1 MAKTALLLIDIQ
13 NDYFPGGKYP
23 LVGIEAAADAAAELL
38 RAAREEG
45 LPVVHVRHEAEEVD
59 AGFFGKGTEGAHI
72 HPAVAPRAD
81 EPVVVKHNVN
91 SFLDTGLDELLKSK
105 GVGSLV
111 VAGAMSHM
119 CVDAA
124 TRAALDLGYGV
135 TLAHD
140 AVATRDLA
148 FNGTEVPAASVQ
160 AALMAALEFAG
171 ATIRPAKDIAG
182 DWPA

>member
-1 MAKTALLLIDIQ
+1 MRPRGCFARRASRGCPSCMCGTRRRTA
-13 NDYFPGGKYP
+13 
-23 LVGIEAAADAAAELL
+23 
-38 RAAREEG
+38 
-45 LPVVHVRHEAEEVD
+45 D

-81 EPVVVKHNVN
+81 EPVVVKHKVN

-140 AVATRDLA
+140 AAATRDLA
-148 FNGTEVPAASVQ
+148 FDGTEVPAASVQ

-171 ATIRPAKDIAG
+171 AAIRPAKEIAA
-182 DWPA
+182 DWPT

>member
-1 MAKTALLLIDIQ
+1 MADTALLVIDVQ

-23 LVGIEAAADAAAELL
+23 LAGMDAAAAKVADLIA
-38 RAAREEG
+38 AARWNRI
-45 LPVVHVRHEAEEVD
+45 PVIHVRHESPSSEADFFAE
-59 AGFFGKGTEGAHI
+59 GTPGAEI
-72 HPAVAPRAD
+72 HGAVAPLPD

-91 SFLDTGLDELLKSK
+91 AFLDTGLDGLLKEK
-105 GVGSLV
+105 GIGSLV
-111 VAGAMSHM
+111 IVGAMSHM

-140 AVATRDLA
+140 ATATRDLA
-148 FNGTEVPAASVQ
+148 FGDVAVPAASVQ

-171 ATIRPAKDIAG
+171 ATPRTAG
-182 DWPA
+182 AIVTDWAG

>member
-1 MAKTALLLIDIQ
+1 MADTALLVIDVQ
-13 NDYFPGGKYP
+13 NDYFPDGKFP
-23 LVGIEAAADAAAELL
+23 LAGIEAAAAKVAELIAAA
-38 RAAREEG
+38 RWNRI
-45 LPVVHVRHEAEEVD
+45 PVIHVRHEQPEAD
-59 AGFFGKGTEGAHI
+59 APFFGKGTPGADI
-72 HPAVAPRAD
+72 HVAVAPLPD

-91 SFLDTGLDELLKSK
+91 AFLDTGLDALLKEQ
-105 GVGSLV
+105 GVASLV

-140 AVATRDLA
+140 ATATRNLA
-148 FNGTEVPAASVQ
+148 FGGVAVPAASVQ

-171 ATIRPAKDIAG
+171 ATMRPAGDIAS
-182 DWPA
+182 DWAG